1 MGYGAAALGV
11 TGPRQTK
18 AFGELQAA
26 VHRQRQ
32 PYRAGSTDPRPA
44 QLCGGAFKA
53 YGVNIIDEI
62 EVPHVPSGEYVLGWT
77 RR

>member
-11 TGPRQTK
+11 TGPGQTK

-32 PYRAGSTDPRPA
+32 PYRAGSTDPRPV